1 MHSLF
6 LSFLGMLRLFLPI
19 KLLACHSSSLYK
31 LVSAILNRLKTTILS
46 NGHCKRRASFIDNR
60 AYHPAIEPIVWTS
73 RYSLLLWCDML
84 VWCTL
89 QSILESSESLLDSL
103 FLSHHGL
110 SSPTILV
117 INHPSIKLSRGHLIS
132 PLKISVLRQLLHRE
146 GRELLR
152 RVIVFLE

>member
-1 MHSLF
+1 MHSLL
-6 LSFLGMLRLFLPI
+6 LSFLGILWLLLPVE
-19 KLLACHSSSLYK
+19 LLACHSYSLGK
-31 LVSAILNRLKTTILS
+31 LVSTIMNRLKLAILS

-60 AYHPAIEPIVWTS
+60 AYHPAIKPIVWTS

-84 VWCTL
+84 VRCTL
-89 QSILESSESLLDSL
+89 QSILESSKSLLDSL
-103 FLSHHGL
+103 LLSHHGL

-152 RVIVFLE
+152 WVIVFLE